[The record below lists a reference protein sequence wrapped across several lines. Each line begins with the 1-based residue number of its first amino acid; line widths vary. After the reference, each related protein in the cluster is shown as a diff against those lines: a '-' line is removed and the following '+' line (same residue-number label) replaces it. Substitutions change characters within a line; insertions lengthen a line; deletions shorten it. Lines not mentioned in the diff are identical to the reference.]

1 MSRASVIGRTLI
13 LLLLSTQLLA
23 AQSLTAGRVEGTL
36 RDAARRP
43 VFDALISLVE
53 RSSGARFEATTDRSG
68 SFRVA
73 TLPVGRY
80 AFTAEALGHA
90 PLHVLEVTVSAG
102 PVTRL
107 DLTLRSVTPPVSTVD
122 TLSGG
127 SGRVQAGGWLL
138 ERGYADLVGERRI
151 GSDLSAFST
160 TADALSIEG
169 LPWRYAAPMLDGALG
184 VARAAPSGTGAEAAA
199 ALLPLRFIAEADV
212 GGLGSDVEV
221 GGSGVGI
228 RASSLLGGRQPAS
241 RLLAEGGADS
251 YGAAFSVSGPLQGD
265 TARALLGGDY
275 QRVERALAED
285 AALPPRVDERAS
297 VNGRFDWQ
305 ADDRLAITAR
315 GSATHIASTG
325 IALREGPMVAAGRS
339 YEMTAAQFLLNA
351 RGRITP
357 RLSHEWRVSADVGVA
372 EGDNRGSLRSD
383 IASAPSRLGRA
394 ADGRFEQDWLTPR
407 LSGMLHFEWGAHRF
421 KLGFSQAV
429 HRMGSDYLRDGDGV
443 YALGD
448 SAAIAP
454 GGWRRVDGT
463 GLDTDLRVR
472 ESAYFLQDAWQVAPG
487 LSLTLGARING
498 MRLPTGDIEG
508 NGAWLAASGLDN
520 RAVDGT
526 SSSIAP
532 RVGVRWQL
540 GRNGAWVIEG
550 DLGTFNDLPDL
561 RDLAEALSLDRG
573 QDVRYGIGSFDLS
586 LAPTLAQAPVV
597 GRTMTM
603 LAPEFSGPRTQ
614 RASLG
619 LAHRRGEWRASLAGS
634 FRHTDFLSRRRDLN
648 LPTAIGSDQ
657 SGRPLY
663 GTLSQQTAA
672 LVVTPGTNRR
682 FSGFDAVHVLE
693 STGYST
699 YWGVTLGL
707 ERSVAS
713 GLSTLLQYT
722 HSNAVDNVLGFGAA
736 QLSPFPEGL
745 GGDDWAEGRSDF
757 DVPHRLLLATE
768 WRQGDRM
775 SIGAVYRLRSGL
787 PYTPGVRGGVD
798 ANGDGDWSNDPAF
811 VDAALLPAGV
821 DACVRRSIGRFA
833 ERNSCRDA
841 FVHGFDLRASF
852 RIARTTIGGVDLVID
867 AVDVLASKVGPL
879 DRALLLVDPSG
890 TVTTDAVTGVTTVPY
905 IANPDF
911 GTRLNAKAPGIFWRI
926 GMRIVP

>member
-68 SFRVA
+68 SFRIA

-80 AFTAEALGHA
+80 AFTAEALGYI
-90 PLHVLEVTVSAG
+90 PLRVLEVTVSAG

-107 DLTLRSVTPPVSTVD
+107 DLTLRTATPPVSTVD
-122 TLSGG
+122 TLAGG

-138 ERGYADLVGERRI
+138 ERGYADLVGERRV

-160 TADALSIEG
+160 AADALSIEG

-184 VARAAPSGTGAEAAA
+184 VTRAAPSGTGAEAGA

-241 RLLAEGGADS
+241 RLLAEAGTGS

-285 AALPPRVDERAS
+285 EALPPRVDERAS

-357 RLSHEWRVSADVGVA
+357 RLSHEWRLSADVGVA

-394 ADGRFEQDWLTPR
+394 ADGRVEQDWLTPR

-520 RAVDGT
+520 RVVDGT

-540 GRNGAWVIEG
+540 GRNG
-550 DLGTFNDLPDL
+550 T
-561 RDLAEALSLDRG
+561 
-573 QDVRYGIGSFDLS
+573 
-586 LAPTLAQAPVV
+586 
-597 GRTMTM
+597 
-603 LAPEFSGPRTQ
+603 
-614 RASLG
+614 
-619 LAHRRGEWRASLAGS
+619 
-634 FRHTDFLSRRRDLN
+634 
-648 LPTAIGSDQ
+648 
-657 SGRPLY
+657 
-663 GTLSQQTAA
+663 
-672 LVVTPGTNRR
+672 
-682 FSGFDAVHVLE
+682 
-693 STGYST
+693 
-699 YWGVTLGL
+699 
-707 ERSVAS
+707 
-713 GLSTLLQYT
+713 
-722 HSNAVDNVLGFGAA
+722 
-736 QLSPFPEGL
+736 
-745 GGDDWAEGRSDF
+745 
-757 DVPHRLLLATE
+757 
-768 WRQGDRM
+768 
-775 SIGAVYRLRSGL
+775 
-787 PYTPGVRGGVD
+787 
-798 ANGDGDWSNDPAF
+798 
-811 VDAALLPAGV
+811 
-821 DACVRRSIGRFA
+821 
-833 ERNSCRDA
+833 
-841 FVHGFDLRASF
+841 
-852 RIARTTIGGVDLVID
+852 
-867 AVDVLASKVGPL
+867 
-879 DRALLLVDPSG
+879 
-890 TVTTDAVTGVTTVPY
+890 
-905 IANPDF
+905 
-911 GTRLNAKAPGIFWRI
+911 
-926 GMRIVP
+926 